1 MQPVTREAIE
11 AEIGVLVGEPVSYWL
26 RAADM
31 ADIGFGANETMH
43 GPLGSHEVSSF
54 ILHVQCAWRIVRDGR
69 VIVGSLDY
77 HFPPID
83 SAIDPADFEARDARR
98 NLRDDLEAAFLAHL
112 DGPHFVEA
120 VEGRST
126 GDVRIVF
133 VDGCVFETFVW
144 SAQRAETDDEHW
156 RFFRPN
162 APTHF
167 VVTAAGIV
175 A

>member
-1 MQPVTREAIE
+1 MQPTTRAAIE
-11 AEIGVLVGEPVSYWL
+11 AELRVLVGEPVAYWM

-31 ADIGFGANETMH
+31 AEIGFGPTETMEGRR
-43 GPLGSHEVSSF
+43 GPREVSSF

-77 HFPPID
+77 NFPPIA
-83 SAIDPADFEARDARR
+83 SEIDPIDFEPRNARR
-98 NLRDDLEAAFLAHL
+98 NLRDDLEQAFLAHL
-112 DGPHFVEA
+112 DGPHLVGS

-126 GDVRIVF
+126 GDIRIVF
-133 VDGCVFETFVW
+133 ADGCAFETFVW
-144 SAQRAETDDEHW
+144 SAQRVETKDEHW

-162 APTHF
+162 SKTHF

-175 A
+175 E